1 MQFYKLSHMKASEL
15 ISKYQTIWNKF
26 NDSYINKP
34 TKVED
39 KKLLDR
45 GFEFQFDEE
54 LTNVDILFVGV
65 NPSFRDGDPIVKG
78 TYQKPPN
85 KPGYFRPFYKV
96 SEDLKR
102 TYDREVT
109 WTHVDLLAVREP
121 QQSYIENYLY
131 QKKQG
136 ADFVTESL
144 AVAKEIIAQYNP
156 KVIVV
161 PNLLGRE
168 LMSRNKKTLADG
180 RVVGN
185 WMECEFKFDEELGT
199 ERMIDAG
206 NLNGVPV
213 FFTGMF
219 TGQKSIDR
227 GTFQRL
233 VWHIETALKQTK

>member
-1 MQFYKLSHMKASEL
+1 MKASEL
-15 ISKYQTIWNKF
+15 IAKYQTIWNKYT
-26 NDSYINKP
+26 DSYVNKP

-39 KKLLDR
+39 SSLLDR
-45 GFEFQFDEE
+45 GFEFQFDEDI
-54 LTNVDILFVGV
+54 TNADVLFIGV
-65 NPSFRDGDPIVKG
+65 NPSYKDDNPIIKS

-85 KPGYFRPFYKV
+85 KPGYFRPFYKIE
-96 SEDLKR
+96 EDLKKAHSR
-102 TYDREVT
+102 DIT

-131 QKKQG
+131 KKKKG
-136 ADFVTESL
+136 IEFVTEALEVS
-144 AVAKEIIAQYNP
+144 KEIIEHFNP

-185 WMECEFKFDEELGT
+185 WMDFDFEFDTVLGT
-199 ERMIDAG
+199 DKIVSGG
-206 NLNGVPV
+206 NLNGAPV
-213 FFTGMF
+213 FFTGMLS
-219 TGQKSIDR
+219 GQKSIDR

-233 VWHIETALKQTK
+233 VWHIDCALNKTK